1 MQRYFARAGAPH
13 IASIYLSGPL
23 NPRTLPLSLIRTDDG
38 RFRDSVL
45 ACRLLDLRA
54 GRIGPCLKMVDR
66 EREQPEVVVVRPMAM
81 GRTRAAIA
89 SFAGNR

>member
-23 NPRTLPLSLIRTDDG
+23 NPRTLPLSLIPTDG

-66 EREQPEVVVVRPMAM
+66 EREQPIV
-81 GRTRAAIA
+81 AI
-89 SFAGNR
+89 